1 MRTTPRFPIL
11 SDMKPRKPIPRSTK
25 PLKRSPLKRGTKPLP
40 KGKPPKRGKPPRK
53 VNLKRKAARFERD
66 YGGKDYVAWLT
77 SQPCV
82 ISGRRHGEKILDIGN
97 GYWTQTSIQAVHV
110 RSRGAGGRADDQ
122 VPMDWW
128 LHRDQHITGI
138 RSFCAKHGTTVAALR
153 EKARAYRSQWE
164 ALHA

>member
-1 MRTTPRFPIL
+1 
-11 SDMKPRKPIPRSTK
+11 MKPRKPLPRSTK
-25 PLKRSPLKRGTKPLP
+25 PLKRTPLKRSTKPLP

-53 VNLKRKAARFERD
+53 VNPERKAKRFERD
-66 YGGKDYVAWLT
+66 YGGAAYVAWLT

-82 ISGRRHGEKILDIGN
+82 ISGRRNGELAIWGD
-97 GYWTQTSIQAVHV
+97 GYWTKTTIQAVHV

-138 RSFCAKHGTTVAALR
+138 RSFCAKHGTTVEALR
-153 EKARAYRSQWE
+153 AAARAYRVLWE
-164 ALHA
+164 ASRG